1 MVKERFDIVILKELF
16 FFKSIQMFLEILRTP
31 QLERLHTNLV
41 VIIQKIRER
50 LSMPTEEFDVR

>member
-31 QLERLHTNLV
+31 QFGKAAHKLGGYNTKDSGK
-41 VIIQKIRER
+41 IIYAN
-50 LSMPTEEFDVR
+50 